1 MLRSNEALLK
11 SYAGYL
17 RLERAMSPNT
27 VASYRSDVSFFLESV
42 DYPVETATSDMVSD
56 YIASCSRLSGRSQAR
71 TLSAM
76 RSFFNFLLLEGLVSE
91 NPCDGIDY
99 PKIGRHLP
107 DVLSEDEVS
116 AVIGSVDTSSWIGLR
131 DRAILEV
138 LYGCGLRVSEAV
150 GLGISDVFFDEDFV
164 RVTGKGDKQRVV
176 PLGGMAKEA
185 VLNYLSERPA
195 PDGADSDDILF
206 LNRYGRKLSRISVFN
221 MIKRQTLA
229 AGIMKDVSP
238 HTFRHSFATHL
249 IEHGADLRAVQ
260 EMLGHESILTTEIYT
275 HIDSSSWQ
283 SDILSHHPR
292 M

>member
-27 VASYRSDVSFFLESV
+27 VASYRSDVSFFLESA

-71 TLSAM
+71 TLSAL

-91 NPCDGIDY
+91 NPCDGIDS

-107 DVLSEDEVS
+107 EVLSEDEVS

-185 VLNYLSERPA
+185 VLNYLSVRPA
-195 PDGADSDDILF
+195 SDGADSDDILF

>member
-99 PKIGRHLP
+99 HKIGRHLP

-185 VLNYLSERPA
+185 VLNYLSVRPA

-283 SDILSHHPR
+283 SDVLSHHPR